1 MSQGNAAVEVM
12 AGGPEL
18 AEIRERYGR
27 SRLTPDVMPY
37 DGVGIAAP
45 GEYKAVLAFTRA
57 ASKNDLRT
65 LVRYTQEADTLS
77 NEYRGAM
84 AALRGGLVKGEMGG
98 GYKITPYGR
107 LYLEQRSGS

>member
-1 MSQGNAAVEVM
+1 MSPMVW
-12 AGGPEL
+12 
-18 AEIRERYGR
+18 RYGR

-65 LVRYTQEADTLS
+65 LVRYTQEADTSS

-84 AALRGGLVKGEMGG
+84 AALRGGLVRGEIGG
-98 GYKITPYGR
+98 GYKITPYGH